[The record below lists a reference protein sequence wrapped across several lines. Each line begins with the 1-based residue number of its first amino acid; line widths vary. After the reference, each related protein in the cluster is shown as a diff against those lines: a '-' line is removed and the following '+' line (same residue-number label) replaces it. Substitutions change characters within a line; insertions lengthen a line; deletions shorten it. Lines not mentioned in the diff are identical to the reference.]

1 MSKKILSA
9 WISFALSSML
19 FVGAAQ
25 KGDRKLDILEEDGRG
40 MNAVHYRKRKG
51 RKRELKSDQS
61 WNLKNLAMK
70 YPVASVVSSFFL
82 GGAGGAVGYFAFDSF
97 CKKYNK
103 HNSAGEYRSPEEL
116 IDDWRESIGEDPD
129 GCSTIGL
136 CLKGVAHLDAV
147 NEEFAKSKEG
157 VAVLSKLFSLK
168 SRGEISGKSRQFD
181 RYAEICF
188 DGDSLPK
195 CRRGS
200 SEYLELSYCEGVLI
214 RSVCAF
220 FDERFGIRPRA
231 VERGIFGP
239 AYFNFAFFVDNN
251 VSYEEIDKAVVSN
264 GNSTF
269 EKVISTHVP
278 TFVNN
283 LTCNFVLYKKK

>member
-40 MNAVHYRKRKG
+40 MNAVHYRKRK

-61 WNLKNLAMK
+61 WNLKNLTMK
-70 YPVASVVSSFFL
+70 YPVVSAVSSFFL
-82 GGAGGAVGYFAFDSF
+82 GSAVGAVGYFAFDSF

-103 HNSAGEYRSPEEL
+103 HKEL
-116 IDDWRESIGEDPD
+116 IGNWRKSIGENPTC
-129 GCSTIGL
+129 GSTIGTWL
-136 CLKGVAHLDAV
+136 IGVAHSDAV
-147 NEEFAKSKEG
+147 NKEFAKSKEE
-157 VAVLSKLFSLK
+157 VAVLSKLFSLE
-168 SRGEISGKSRQFD
+168 SRGKISSKSRQFD
-181 RYAEICF
+181 RYAEIYF
-188 DGDSLPK
+188 DSDGLLK
-195 CRRGS
+195 CRRG
-200 SEYLELSYCEGVLI
+200 SEYLELSDCERVLI

-220 FDERFGIRPRA
+220 FYEKFGIRPRA
-231 VERGIFGP
+231 VERDIFSP

-251 VSYEEIDKAVVSN
+251 VSYEEIDKAVVSG

-283 LTCNFVLYKKK
+283 FTCNFVLYKKK